1 MEKDGFRL
9 EEEAKQT
16 GWREVNTAVEK
27 EGFRSEEAAK

>member
-1 MEKDGFRL
+1 MEKDGFRS

-16 GWREVNTAVEK
+16 GWREVNAAAEK